1 MCVCVCVCVCVRA
14 CVCVCVCV
22 CVCSDESPHASL
34 LSIERFSLIKE
45 VGINKVVSD
54 LPTHKLYFSR
64 MGFTTSRF
72 VKFVSTVLSYI
83 CQSREDAFI
92 SVFI

>member
-1 MCVCVCVCVCVRA
+1 M
-14 CVCVCVCV
+14 
-22 CVCSDESPHASL
+22 CSDESPHASL

-54 LPTHKLYFSR
+54 LPTHKLSFSH

-72 VKFVSTVLSYI
+72 VKFVSTALSYI